1 MMNLMMEMMANYVK
15 YGMIAWAIW
24 FTGMIS
30 YTAWIIARNLTAYM
44 VRKDKLSI
52 NKIGKYTKL
61 NGIQKIARTV
71 IWPWG
76 IIDRTNVAIEELSK
90 LKRELTE

>member
-1 MMNLMMEMMANYVK
+1 MTNLMMEMVANYVK

-30 YTAWIIARNLTAYM
+30 YTAWIIARNLTVYM

-52 NKIGKYTKL
+52 NKIGKDAEL
-61 NGIQKIARTV
+61 NVVQKIVRTV

-76 IIDRTNVAIEELSK
+76 IIDRTNVAIEMLTK
-90 LKRELTE
+90 LKQELTD